1 MVSDYSAF
9 VNRGIRTAPL
19 LVNRIEN
26 NTGEIITTF
35 QPRMNEVISAESS
48 YKMLEMLQAV
58 INEGT
63 GRRLRFRYNFT
74 AQIGGKTGT
83 TNNHSDGW
91 FMGFV
96 PRLVSGCWVGG
107 ENRDIHFNEMSTGQ
121 GASTAL
127 PIWAKYMKK
136 VYADPSL
143 DYSEDEKFNIPE
155 DFEPCN
161 KMESDSIIIENGI
174 DDIFQ

>member
-1 MVSDYSAF
+1 
-9 VNRGIRTAPL
+9 
-19 LVNRIEN
+19 
-26 NTGEIITTF
+26 
-35 QPRMNEVISAESS
+35 
-48 YKMLEMLQAV
+48 
-58 INEGT
+58 
-63 GRRLRFRYNFT
+63 
-74 AQIGGKTGT
+74 
-83 TNNHSDGW
+83 
-91 FMGFV
+91 
-96 PRLVSGCWVGG
+96 
-107 ENRDIHFNEMSTGQ
+107 MSTGQ